1 MKYKSVSTIAAILC
15 GGFLSFIP
23 AFAQENTDG
32 KTEQDKTS
40 QMQPQYT
47 LEELKNAEIT
57 ATGATNADNN
67 GSSGTSLNNDQ
78 MEELTE
84 SLFRAIRFWSSLD
97 DMSYE
102 KARLSTYD
110 RVELWRKEHK
120 LEKDDMTN
128 IFAKTIQDFFLDL
141 EKKTEN
147 KKLKTWHSY
156 ALSYINYYPLPQKE
170 FMELIQKTFQLEP
183 ESVKKI
189 IFGYISAYPDWVFD
203 DKPIIEIIYKTDSK
217 TNRLFR
223 VCADLIDQIRKE
235 KNVVRKKKLLD
246 KAYEWAFQDDKLD
259 IFCYLDRILL
269 DHYDKDYATNPER
282 KLQLEK
288 DLKRYEEA
296 QNYDW
301 VYRRTKYALEHFG
314 EGDEAFEMLYKMDTD
329 PKLQDGEWDRSER
342 KRRSR
347 DHIEEMKKAGKD
359 PRSVYSKRYLDEL
372 YNDE

>member
-40 QMQPQYT
+40 QMQPHYT

-84 SLFRAIRFWSSLD
+84 SLFQAIQFWSSLD
-97 DMSYE
+97 DMRNPEAS
-102 KARLSTYD
+102 LSRYD
-110 RVELWRKEHK
+110 RLELWRKEHK

-128 IFAKTIQDFFLDL
+128 IFIKTIQDYFLEL
-141 EKKTEN
+141 EKKSEN
-147 KKLKTWHSY
+147 KKLMMWHFY
-156 ALSYINYYPLPQKE
+156 AISSLRDYPPPQKV
-170 FMELIQKTFQLEP
+170 FKELIQKTFQMEP
-183 ESVKKI
+183 NCVEGVI
-189 IFGYISAYPDWVFD
+189 YEYISVFPDWVFD
-203 DKPIIEIIYKTDSK
+203 DKPIIEIIYKTNSK
-217 TNRLFR
+217 TNRLSR
-223 VCADLIDQIRKE
+223 VCSDLKDQILKE
-235 KNVVRKKKLLD
+235 KNEVRKKKLLD
-246 KAYEWAFQDDKLD
+246 KAFEWAFQDDKLD
-259 IFCYLDRILL
+259 IFCFLDRTLL
-269 DHYDKDYATNPER
+269 DHYDKEYATHPGR

-296 QNYDW
+296 KNYDW

-347 DHIEEMKKAGKD
+347 EHIEEMKKAGKD
-359 PRSVYSKRYLDEL
+359 PRSVYSKRYLEDLYSDE
-372 YNDE
+372 